1 MELSAHHPFLAKFQH
16 RTKIVI
22 VRLSTEGRRS
32 SGGITDRA
40 FSAPSWTRQTCS
52 GDQLDEGE
60 DVLKRTCKNDWNERS
75 REEQGRRTWKG
86 KKAVFDS
93 KPRFCHS
100 AAKRTHFMS
109 TEEEVLQ
116 ASEQFCSPPTSP
128 LRRCRATA
136 RFPREGSTSQK
147 RSFGESGSRRVRAA
161 RRRHPPRR
169 RR

>member
-1 MELSAHHPFLAKFQH
+1 MDLSAHHPFLATFQH

-75 REEQGRRTWKG
+75 QEEQGRRTWKG

-116 ASEQFCSPPTSP
+116 ASEQFCSPAHVA
-128 LRRCRATA
+128 ATKVSSNSA
-136 RFPREGSTSQK
+136 I
-147 RSFGESGSRRVRAA
+147 
-161 RRRHPPRR
+161 PPRR
-169 RR
+169 FNIAKKIVWRIWLQTCPCSA